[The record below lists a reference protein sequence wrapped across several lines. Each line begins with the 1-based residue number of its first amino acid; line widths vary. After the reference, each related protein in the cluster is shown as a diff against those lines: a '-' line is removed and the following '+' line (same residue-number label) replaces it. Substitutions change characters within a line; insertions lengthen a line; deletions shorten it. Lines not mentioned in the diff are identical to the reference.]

1 MIKDLIVLTNVYIVS
16 IAKIGKQAL
25 YEKLNGK
32 YLKEAEE
39 LMRKRDYVQAS
50 EKFWGAAAEII
61 KAVAAKRGENIG
73 THKGVGR
80 FILKLHNEHPV
91 WHLLDLYAA
100 AETLHVNFYEDNV
113 PEELVKIRAEK
124 VKDLVDKLKVLL

>member
-1 MIKDLIVLTNVYIVS
+1 M
-16 IAKIGKQAL
+16 AKRSKQAL

-39 LMRKRDYVQAS
+39 LIKKGDYVQTS
-50 EKFWGAAAEII
+50 EKLWGATAEII

-80 FILKLHNEHPV
+80 FVLKIHNERPE
-91 WHLLDLYAA
+91 WRLLDSYAA
-100 AETLHVNFYEDNV
+100 AETLHANFYEDNL
-113 PEELVKIRAEK
+113 PEELVKIRAER
-124 VKDLVDKLKVLL
+124 VKDLIDKLRKLL

>member
-1 MIKDLIVLTNVYIVS
+1 MK
-16 IAKIGKQAL
+16 
-25 YEKLNGK
+25 
-32 YLKEAEE
+32 
-39 LMRKRDYVQAS
+39 KRDYVQAS

-80 FILKLHNEHPV
+80 FVLNLHNERPE
-91 WHLLDLYAA
+91 WQLLDSYAA

-124 VKDLVDKLKVLL
+124 VKDLIDKLRGLL